1 MEYVFDFNSERCIA
15 CGACAV
21 ACMDQ
26 NDTDLEAGEKPFR
39 AVGTIE
45 KGGKTLY
52 LSVGCLHCQDA
63 PCIKACPV
71 GCLRKDEMGLTVYD
85 PSLCVGCRSCLAACP
100 YAAPTFGPS
109 GKMSK
114 CDGCQVRLQN
124 GLQPACVKVCPTK
137 ALTCRPK
144 EQP

>member
-52 LSVGCLHCQDA
+52 LS
-63 PCIKACPV
+63 V

-137 ALTCRPK
+137 ALACRPK